1 MQEVIRRAA
10 ETPGYFVSSAHPRIV
25 DGKPTKNPRY
35 LQIRADL
42 LDRKPAYLSEI
53 GMRLYRQVPLDQPLP
68 TPVNAVLPGR
78 RLNPPE
84 PGIRSLAVYNPIHYQ
99 ETPELFMELISSLT
113 GKSPSTT
120 GAGSEG
126 ALTKGPF
133 NALPPIIDLNNALV
147 SHILTGA
154 EAFAT
159 AAGYVG
165 PHFRVDH
172 DISLLIPEIWSR
184 MEVAERDPQY
194 LIENNYLEKLEDF
207 EYDGRT
213 VLASRL
219 GYRITP
225 HFVRTFFGIVFD
237 NPNDVFTPEMLRP
250 ETQDLG
256 RLRRRHRQ
264 HRLHPE
270 ADRRELLRRR
280 QHRPRLPAAQSPA
293 PYHARRHYEG
303 KDINDPALRALFTR
317 EALWES
323 DWYRRAPS
331 DPADDRCPPLEAPH
345 PLPARLPEQA
355 QPAFARPA
363 PGRHRPAAPGAG
375 AVRAGRAARLR
386 RDPARLHR
394 RRPGGAD
401 REVTLFR

>member
-42 LDRKPAYLSEI
+42 MDHKPSYLSEM
-53 GMRLYRQVPLDQPLP
+53 GMRLYRQTPLDQPLP

-147 SHILTGA
+147 SHILTGDRGVRHGGGLCRPA
-154 EAFAT
+154 LSRGPRHQPAHPGNLVPHGGVGARPAAT
-159 AAGYVG
+159 
-165 PHFRVDH
+165 
-172 DISLLIPEIWSR
+172 SSR
-184 MEVAERDPQY
+184 TTTW
-194 LIENNYLEKLEDF
+194 KSWKTSSTT
-207 EYDGRT
+207 GKT

-219 GYRITP
+219 GYRITAAFRP
-225 HFVRTFFGIVFD
+225 H
-237 NPNDVFTPEMLRP
+237 L
-250 ETQDLG
+250 L
-256 RLRRRHRQ
+256 RHR
-264 HRLHPE
+264 L
-270 ADRRELLRRR
+270 
-280 QHRPRLPAAQSPA
+280 
-293 PYHARRHYEG
+293 
-303 KDINDPALRALFTR
+303 
-317 EALWES
+317 
-323 DWYRRAPS
+323 
-331 DPADDRCPPLEAPH
+331 
-345 PLPARLPEQA
+345 
-355 QPAFARPA
+355 
-363 PGRHRPAAPGAG
+363 
-375 AVRAGRAARLR
+375 
-386 RDPARLHR
+386 
-394 RRPGGAD
+394 
-401 REVTLFR
+401 